1 MIFSSDDF
9 HPRDRFAAW
18 HDVACK
24 TIVKHDSRPD
34 DASHFYARLKATAL
48 NDIALMELENAAMS
62 VERTKVHAENADH
75 DDYLLC
81 IQRCGQIAFQG
92 AQDTVLSAGQATV
105 LDPAETYVGQFGE
118 ASRMLVARLPRR
130 ELEARMG
137 SAKSLILNKL
147 DWTSPDL
154 FAASSLLTSIMD
166 AKEGPSEAG
175 AFVIRDAILDLV
187 AIALG
192 RTLEGKVRI
201 SNAKE
206 QALRD
211 LRLAVNSN
219 LSDPEFSVDAAA
231 QAAGIS
237 VRYANA
243 LLNTEHTSLYRLII
257 TQRLQKC
264 AVALRDPNQR
274 NRSIQDIAYGWGFSD
289 QSYFGRRFKEAY
301 GCSPR
306 DYRMTHDQLPE

>member
-24 TIVKHDSRPD
+24 TIVKHDSSPD
-34 DASHFYARLKATAL
+34 DASRFYARLKATAL

-62 VERTKVHAENADH
+62 VERTQLHAQNADH

-92 AQDTVLSAGQATV
+92 ARDIVLGAGQATV
-105 LDPAETYVGQFGE
+105 LDPGETYVGHFDD

-137 SAKSLILNKL
+137 SAKSLILSNL
-147 DWTSPDL
+147 DWTSPEL
-154 FAASSLLTSIMD
+154 FAASGLLTSIMD
-166 AKEGPSEAG
+166 AKEEPSESG

-187 AIALG
+187 AISLG

-201 SNAKE
+201 SSAKE
-206 QALRD
+206 MALRD

-219 LSDPEFSVDAAA
+219 LSDPDFSVDAAA
-231 QAAGIS
+231 HAAGIS

-243 LLNTEHTSLYRLII
+243 LLSTENTSLYRLII
-257 TQRLQKC
+257 SQRLQKC
-264 AVALRDPNQR
+264 ALALRDPNQK
-274 NRSIQDIAYGWGFSD
+274 NRSIQEIAYGWGFSD

-301 GCSPR
+301 GASPR
-306 DYRMTHDQLPE
+306 EYRSAHEQLPE